1 MGNKDALACF
11 GHQQKETAEVQ
22 SYTIMCSVA
31 VLNLCMPVFK
41 SHFHLFF
48 FFFFFSQKSL
58 CRCQSTFFSAV
69 LIKLCSS
76 NQNPLKHL
84 WPPTNCLHGGTS
96 GTGSPCL
103 SEPVARLNVRA
114 EGACHAFS
122 PLVGRHQS
130 W

>member
-48 FFFFFSQKSL
+48 FFFFFFPEILMQMSEHI
-58 CRCQSTFFSAV
+58 FFSSADQT
-69 LIKLCSS
+69 L
-76 NQNPLKHL
+76 LK
-84 WPPTNCLHGGTS
+84 
-96 GTGSPCL
+96 
-103 SEPVARLNVRA
+103 
-114 EGACHAFS
+114 
-122 PLVGRHQS
+122 
-130 W
+130 